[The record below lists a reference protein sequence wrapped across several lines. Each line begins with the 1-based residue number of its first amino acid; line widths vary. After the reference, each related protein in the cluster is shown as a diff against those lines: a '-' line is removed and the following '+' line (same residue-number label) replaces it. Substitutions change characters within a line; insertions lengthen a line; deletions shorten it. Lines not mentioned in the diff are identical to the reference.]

1 MTLGLF
7 TCLNPGISLSKSA
20 HRGAA
25 LSRSSAPSSASSA
38 RRRGERGCLDPPDG
52 RLRGAAARSLP
63 LLGAPS
69 GQGGGHG
76 PHKRPRPGKERKGRG
91 AARERRPPHRFCSGV
106 PLRPEGAAPD
116 PTAKGPEGSS
126 ALLGTTGREVFA
138 PRWEAAPGTSGHR
151 PPRCNTP
158 LPTVPTWEHAGR
170 LDAAL
175 SEGLAF
181 PAEVCDGTRVVL
193 T

>member
-1 MTLGLF
+1 MEQR
-7 TCLNPGISLSKSA
+7 SA
-20 HRGAA
+20 AAQPRPPLPLPAVGVRGAA
-25 LSRSSAPSSASSA
+25 WTPPTAASA
-38 RRRGERGCLDPPDG
+38 G
-52 RLRGAAARSLP
+52 RQQGACPCWGLRLVREG
-63 LLGAPS
+63 GTAPTN
-69 GQGGGHG
+69 GHV
-76 PHKRPRPGKERKGRG
+76 RERKGRG

-138 PRWEAAPGTSGHR
+138 PRWEAALGTSGHR

-158 LPTVPTWEHAGR
+158 LPTVPSWEHAGR

>member
-76 PHKRPRPGKERKGRG
+76 PHKRPRPGKERKGGGAGETPAPSVLLGGPAAPRG
-91 AARERRPPHRFCSGV
+91 CCPGPHRQGPRGKLRVAGNHRQRGVCSPV
-106 PLRPEGAAPD
+106 
-116 PTAKGPEGSS
+116 GSS
-126 ALLGTTGREVFA
+126 TRHIGA
-138 PRWEAAPGTSGHR
+138 PAP
-151 PPRCNTP
+151 PCNTP
-158 LPTVPTWEHAGR
+158 LPTVPT
-170 LDAAL
+170 
-175 SEGLAF
+175 
-181 PAEVCDGTRVVL
+181 
-193 T
+193 